1 MVGGDTENP
10 DKLADELKNMLFQ
23 AKNGTTFTEEQLN
36 RAKKK
41 KIGAFLRAVN
51 SPEYIA
57 NQFTRYAFNDMNLF
71 DVVPTLE
78 KITMND
84 IKTMATE
91 VISEERFSVC
101 QVIPKK

>member
-1 MVGGDTENP
+1 M
-10 DKLADELKNMLFQ
+10 LLKAKGQ
-23 AKNGTTFTEEQLN
+23 AIFNEEQLE
-36 RAKKK
+36 RAKRK
-41 KIGAFLRAVN
+41 KIGGFLRAVN

-78 KITMND
+78 QITLND
-84 IKTMATE
+84 VQSLASE

-101 QVIPKK
+101 QVIPKKK